1 MRPNVWVIIILLF
14 YLINVVII
22 NIVIII
28 INIIIN
34 IIIITTLIIF
44 LLQLKEKNS
53 VNSVNAFCQQGA
65 PLSVKW
71 LKMEAHLTVASEGIV
86 WCIADIWQYIS
97 RY

>member
-1 MRPNVWVIIILLF
+1 MRPNVWVIIKLLF
-14 YLINVVII
+14 HFINVVII

-34 IIIITTLIIF
+34 IIIITTLFF

-65 PLSVKW
+65 PLSVK
-71 LKMEAHLTVASEGIV
+71 
-86 WCIADIWQYIS
+86 
-97 RY
+97 